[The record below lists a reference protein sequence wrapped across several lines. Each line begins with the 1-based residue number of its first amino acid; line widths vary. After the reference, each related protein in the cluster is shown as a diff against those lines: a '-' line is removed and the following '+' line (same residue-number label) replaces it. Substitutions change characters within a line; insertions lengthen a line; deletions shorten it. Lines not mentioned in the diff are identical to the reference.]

1 MKRTCVTVIVA
12 LLLGVGAGSAQ
23 GQTTVLSETTWGGS
37 GREAPAA
44 VVVAVDGSSYVTG
57 TSDSF
62 TVDRFGT
69 PTQSIFLVK
78 FTASGALAWQRIWNG
93 PTFTGGFSEPAVALH
108 PGAQV
113 NNAVDDF
120 VYVTGLTVGPTGSDA
135 VLLKFDALGNLV
147 WQKTW
152 GGLGQDES
160 QAVATAADGSIYIAG
175 HTTSFG
181 ASGAGIFVVKFNPEA
196 GAPVWQKV
204 WDGSGG
210 LAAIAVAPDGNVY
223 VAGSVGRPPG
233 IGEFDLVAL
242 KITSAGALTWQ
253 RTYAAGD
260 VADPRA
266 GMTVATDGS
275 IYIAGA
281 LQAPKMGF
289 VPINALVVR
298 LSADGALLSDG
309 TWGGGNEAAS
319 GIAAAPDGSIYFTGT
334 TTRSGAGGQDPF
346 VVHLLA
352 NGKVAGAATW
362 GGTGFD
368 EGGGVAVAS
377 DGTIRLAAGVQAPPY
392 SLLPAVK
399 KMTNVKATLAVATA
413 AFGDAFGTV
422 ATAGG
427 AVITPTGGTTFAG
440 NVDAALVRLAP

>member
-1 MKRTCVTVIVA
+1 MKQVCVVA
-12 LLLGVGAGSAQ
+12 LLLLGVSAGSAQ
-23 GQTTVLSETTWGGS
+23 GQTTVLSETTWGGF

-62 TVDRFGT
+62 TVDQFGT
-69 PTQSIFLVK
+69 PSPSIFLVK

-93 PTFTGGFSEPAVALH
+93 PTVILGFGEPAVALD
-108 PGAQV
+108 PGAQA
-113 NNAVDDF
+113 NNAADDS
-120 VYVTGLTVGPTGSDA
+120 VYVTGVTVGPTDLDA

-160 QAVATAADGSIYIAG
+160 QAVATTADGSIYIAG

-181 ASGAGIFVVKFNPEA
+181 ASGAGIFVVKFNPA
-196 GAPVWQKV
+196 GATIWQKV
-204 WDGSGG
+204 SDGSGG

-233 IGEFDLVAL
+233 IGQFDLVAL

-260 VADPRA
+260 VADPRG

-368 EGGGVAVAS
+368 EGGGVAVAG

-399 KMTNVKATLAVATA
+399 KMTNVRATLAAATA

-422 ATAGG
+422 ADAGG
-427 AVITPTGGTTFAG
+427 AAFTPAGSTTFAG
-440 NVDAALVRLAP
+440 NVDAALVKLAP